1 MSAEIVNTAD
11 GILTLKVSGK
21 LTQPE
26 LAAAQKQA
34 AEILQQQGKMSVLVL
49 TEGFQGWERGG
60 AWGDLSFQ
68 IENDSLIGKLA
79 IVGEKQ
85 WEDLALLFASKGF
98 RPFPVEY
105 FPPTELS
112 KARACWPSNPSEL

>member
-1 MSAEIVNTAD
+1 MSAEIISAAN
-11 GILTLKVSGK
+11 GLLTLKVGGR

-34 AEILQQQGKMSVLVL
+34 AEILQKEGRMSVLVL

-68 IENDSLIGKLA
+68 MENDPLIEKLA

-98 RPFPVEY
+98 RKFPVEY
-105 FPPTELS
+105 FAPTELS
-112 KARACWPSNPSEL
+112 KARAWLAARP

>member
-1 MSAEIVNTAD
+1 MSAEIVNAAD
-11 GILTLKVSGK
+11 GILTLKVAGK

-34 AEILQQQGKMSVLVL
+34 AEILQQQGKMGILVL
-49 TEGFQGWERGG
+49 TEGFQGWEQGG
-60 AWGDLSFQ
+60 DWGDLSFQ
-68 IENDSLIGKLA
+68 MRNDSFIEKLA

-85 WEDLALLFASKGF
+85 WEGLALLFASKGF

-105 FPPTELS
+105 FPPTELNV
-112 KARACWPSNPSEL
+112 ARAWLTAMP

>member
-11 GILTLKVSGK
+11 GILTLKVAGK

-26 LAAAQKQA
+26 LAAAQRQA
-34 AEILQQQGKMSVLVL
+34 AEILQQQGKMGILVL
-49 TEGFQGWERGG
+49 TEKFQGWEQEGD
-60 AWGDLSFQ
+60 WGDLSFQ
-68 IENDSLIGKLA
+68 MGNDSFIEKLA

-85 WEDLALLFASKGF
+85 WEGLALLFASKGF
-98 RPFPVEY
+98 RSFPVEY

-112 KARACWPSNPSEL
+112 KARTWLAAKP

>member
-11 GILTLKVSGK
+11 RILTLKVAGK

-26 LAAAQKQA
+26 FAAAQKQV
-34 AEILQQQGKMSVLVL
+34 AEILQQQGKMSLLVL
-49 TEGFQGWERGG
+49 TEEFQGWERGG

-68 IENDSLIGKLA
+68 MENDSLIEKLA

-85 WEDLALLFASKGF
+85 WEDLTLLFASKGL
-98 RPFPVEY
+98 RKFPVEY
-105 FPPTELS
+105 FQPTQLS
-112 KARACWPSNPSEL
+112 QARAWLGRQP

>member
-11 GILTLKVSGK
+11 GILTLKVAGK

-26 LAAAQKQA
+26 LAAVQKQA
-34 AEILQQQGKMSVLVL
+34 AEILQQQGKTRILVL
-49 TEGFQGWERGG
+49 TEGFQGWEQGG
-60 AWGDLSFQ
+60 DWGDLSFQ
-68 IENDSLIGKLA
+68 VANDSLIEKLA

-85 WEDLALLFASKGF
+85 WEGLALLFASKGF

-112 KARACWPSNPSEL
+112 RARAWLAAKP

>member
-1 MSAEIVNTAD
+1 MSAEITNTAD
-11 GILTLKVSGK
+11 GILTLKITGK

-26 LAAAQKQA
+26 LAAVQKQA
-34 AEILQQQGKMSVLVL
+34 AEILQQKGELSVLVL

-60 AWGDLSFQ
+60 AWGDLSFP
-68 IENDSLIGKLA
+68 IENDAFIEKLA

-98 RPFPVEY
+98 RKFPVEY
-105 FPPTELS
+105 FSPADLG
-112 KARACWPSNPSEL
+112 KARAWLAAKP